1 MVWRP
6 IAGGVLGFALWWF
19 LFFSIGVGIGMLW
32 PEYREAA
39 RVMFREGDLRLFTT
53 PMLFANFFVFTVAG
67 IVVGCISTLLGKS
80 RIPAL
85 VLAALFLI
93 YAVINHYVLEWEQLP
108 PWYNLIV
115 PVVIAGFIWLG
126 GRVVN
131 LRTETSEDAANA
143 GAA

>member
-1 MVWRP
+1 MTWRP

-19 LFFSIGVGIGMLW
+19 LFFAIGIGIGMMW

-39 RVMFREGDLRLFTT
+39 RVMFQEADLSLFAT
-53 PMLFANFFVFTVAG
+53 PMLFANLFLFVVAG

-80 RIPAL
+80 RIPTL

-93 YAVINHYVLEWEQLP
+93 YTVINHYILEWEQLP

-115 PVVIAGFIWLG
+115 PVVVAGSIWLG
-126 GRVVN
+126 GRVIN
-131 LRTETSEDAANA
+131 LRTGTTEDVARASAA
-143 GAA
+143 